1 MITPD
6 IRAAAVRRA
15 LSRGDLLGAYDAVV
29 RRGDTENQELNYLE
43 VLTLAR
49 LGDTARGL
57 RLYEDY
63 SLASIG
69 DVDSLSL
76 KARLLKDLAYAAG
89 PVPDLQQLQDAC
101 MLYVAA
107 NRRTAPAIRPST
119 PQRSQKSP
127 TVRGSQK
134 AWPGRLSASW
144 PTMSPAATS
153 PLRRWR
159 RLW

>member
-76 KARLLKDLAYAAG
+76 KARLLKDLAFAAG
-89 PVPDLQQLQDAC
+89 PVPDLQQLLDAC

-107 NRRTAPAIRPST
+107 YRRTRSSYPAISRNARKNRQPSAA
-119 PQRSQKSP
+119 RK
-127 TVRGSQK
+127 K
-134 AWPGRLSASW
+134 PGQDGCPRVG
-144 PTMSPAATS
+144 P
-153 PLRRWR
+153 R
-159 RLW
+159 